1 MTMAC
6 RIVALCVALL
16 QQSQAWQ
23 PPAWWAAAT
32 APLTKPLGIERND
45 GVRLRLGKESDA
57 DAIRAL
63 WAENDETRVAGPH
76 SLAPAWSAAG
86 IKRAFAP
93 RREAGAFRATS
104 VVAYDWSNLPP
115 ALVGFAAANS
125 PDEPYN
131 REAVGLP
138 WRNAAPPGFDPTA
151 FVGPVCVA
159 APKRGSGLFRD
170 LYAGLFADLAPERAA
185 VTVIDARNA
194 PSLRA
199 HEKVPGCE
207 RRGSFDAGGRS
218 WVVFSFDLDA
228 ARRDL
233 AQPPT

>member
-1 MTMAC
+1 M
-6 RIVALCVALL
+6 RF
-16 QQSQAWQ
+16 
-23 PPAWWAAAT
+23 
-32 APLTKPLGIERND
+32 EDR
-45 GVRLRLGKESDA
+45 RR
-57 DAIRAL
+57 
-63 WAENDETRVAGPH
+63 
-76 SLAPAWSAAG
+76 AAG
-86 IKRAFAP
+86 SGSRLYVSAHGFRDVIGDRAS
-93 RREAGAFRATS
+93 RGI
-104 VVAYDWSNLPP
+104 D
-115 ALVGFAAANS
+115 
-125 PDEPYN
+125 

-207 RRGSFDAGGRS
+207 RRGSFDAGGRA